1 MENYEKIVAEV
12 LSKLNSSEKTKEVVA
27 KSEDMDSLE
36 YFYKVRDSH
45 RRRGKKIHTYH
56 FNEDIHKKEGLILLP
71 ITDVHLGNRHANI
84 PYFKRF
90 VEYILKT
97 PNAVTIL
104 NGDLAETATKV
115 SVGMAMFE
123 EDMNIP
129 EQLDTLY
136 EILKPLAEAGKILGM
151 GPGNHEERVAN
162 MIGINPMKI
171 LADKLEVPYFGYQGF
186 FRIIVNGIAYKAA
199 FHHGAGGGSTSGSKT
214 NTSEKMN
221 KVVSNADLY
230 FSGHTHGRQS
240 HQDIIYLMDEE
251 SDELV
256 PHIRTYVVGGSFVEY
271 WGAYPEMKALSPSI
285 TGLVRCELRP
295 DRKDIRVIV

>member
-1 MENYEKIVAEV
+1 MTDHEKIVADV
-12 LSKLNSSEKTKEVVA
+12 MKKLEASEKTKEVTA
-27 KSEDMDSLE
+27 KAGNPDSLE
-36 YFYKVRDSH
+36 AFYGVRDSH
-45 RRRGKKIHTYH
+45 RRRGKKVHTYH
-56 FNEDIHKKEGLILLP
+56 FNEEIHKEEGLILLP

-84 PYFKRF
+84 PYFKRY
-90 VEYILKT
+90 VDYILNT

-129 EQLDTLY
+129 EQLEMLE
-136 EILKPLAEAGKILGM
+136 EILQPLAEAGKILGI

-162 MIGINPMKI
+162 MIGLNPMKM
-171 LADKLEVPYFGYQGF
+171 LADKLGVPYFGYQGF
-186 FRIIVNGIAYKAA
+186 FRIIVNNITYKAS
-199 FHHGAGGGSTSGSKT
+199 FFHGAGGGATVGSKA
-214 NTSEKMN
+214 NTAEKMN
-221 KVVSNADLY
+221 KIIPNADLY

-240 HQDIIYLMDEE
+240 HQDIVYMMDEE

-271 WGAYPEMKALSPSI
+271 WGAYPEMKALAPSI

>member
-1 MENYEKIVAEV
+1 MDYDKVVEEV
-12 LSKLNSSEKTKEVVA
+12 LSKLEKNEKVKEITA
-27 KSEDMDSLE
+27 KTGTLDSLE
-36 YFYKVRDSH
+36 NFYKVRDSH
-45 RRRGKKIHTYH
+45 GRRGKQVYTYT
-56 FNEDIHKKEGLILLP
+56 FNEDIHKEQGLILVP

-90 VEYILKT
+90 VEYILNT
-97 PNAVTIL
+97 PNAVTVL

-136 EILKPLAEAGKILGM
+136 TILKPLADAGKILGV

-162 MIGINPMKI
+162 MIGLNPMKI
-171 LADKLEVPYFGYQGF
+171 LADRLEVPYFGYQGF
-186 FRIIVNGIAYKAA
+186 FRIIVNEIKYKAT
-199 FHHGAGGGSTSGSKT
+199 FFHGAGGGSTVGSKA
-214 NTSEKMN
+214 NTAEKMN
-221 KVVSNADLY
+221 KVIANADLY
-230 FSGHTHGRQS
+230 VSGHTHGRQS
-240 HQDIIYLMDEE
+240 HQDVIYLMDDE
-251 SDELV
+251 SEELV

-271 WGAYPEMKALSPSI
+271 WGAYPEMKALAPSI